1 MSITKNVFLN
11 SYSSMKKQ
19 QQRDCDIFW
28 LWKSDFST
36 FLKPPHYS
44 NSQNLVILFEYNWFL
59 AKNLFT
65 FVSLTISN
73 LKTPQPVLPYWGPL
87 PVEVLPAKNSQFFFF
102 FTKLL
107 ALCAFYS
114 EGQLLNGK
122 ITLLYGGNT
131 YRVSSHIFIIIIF
144 DLMPKLVSK
153 SLYIS
158 CAVRYL

>member
-1 MSITKNVFLN
+1 MFETWKVKIITH
-11 SYSSMKKQ
+11 
-19 QQRDCDIFW
+19 D
-28 LWKSDFST
+28 
-36 FLKPPHYS
+36 LKPWFNILLHTQS
-44 NSQNLVILFEYNWFL
+44 IVCATVDSQYILGIYNF
-59 AKNLFT
+59 AT
-65 FVSLTISN
+65 R

-131 YRVSSHIFIIIIF
+131 YRVSSHIFTPTPWLIRIRFTRI
-144 DLMPKLVSK
+144 
-153 SLYIS
+153 SLQKF
-158 CAVRYL
+158 LH